1 MTVIKKEETKTE
13 EEKELSICTLDFIYN
28 GMLNKKKYDLHFDF
42 GEKRNEQLLMNEYEQ
57 NKFKESLKDIIS
69 EKFGISKNN
78 LILADPKLGSFQIS
92 LFQTDEFNSLSLEQ
106 LKNDPK

>member
-1 MTVIKKEETKTE
+1 M
-13 EEKELSICTLDFIYN
+13 
-28 GMLNKKKYDLHFDF
+28 
-42 GEKRNEQLLMNEYEQ
+42 
-57 NKFKESLKDIIS
+57 IS

-106 LKNDPK
+106 LKNDPKYSK

>member
-42 GEKRNEQLLMNEYEQ
+42 GEKRNEQLLMNEYE
-57 NKFKESLKDIIS
+57 
-69 EKFGISKNN
+69 
-78 LILADPKLGSFQIS
+78 
-92 LFQTDEFNSLSLEQ
+92 
-106 LKNDPK
+106 